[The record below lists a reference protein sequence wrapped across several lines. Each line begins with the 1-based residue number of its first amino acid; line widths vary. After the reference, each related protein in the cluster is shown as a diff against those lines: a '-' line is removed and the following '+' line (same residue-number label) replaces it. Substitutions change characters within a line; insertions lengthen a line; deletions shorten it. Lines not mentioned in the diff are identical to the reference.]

1 MFQWVVLQCVIVLY
15 PAHPYFLLLS
25 IYNCLMTFLYD
36 VDFDDNGTEDYVIY
50 ELRQKRDI
58 YIKTSRF
65 FHIFRIN
72 IVCNSIWTRVN
83 QKLYNYYLD
92 QIN

>member
-15 PAHPYFLLLS
+15 HAHPYFLLLS

-36 VDFDDNGTEDYVIY
+36 VDFDDNETDDYVIY

-65 FHIFRIN
+65 FID
-72 IVCNSIWTRVN
+72 
-83 QKLYNYYLD
+83 LE
-92 QIN
+92 

>member
-1 MFQWVVLQCVIVLY
+1 
-15 PAHPYFLLLS
+15 
-25 IYNCLMTFLYD
+25 MTFLYD

-65 FHIFRIN
+65 FP
-72 IVCNSIWTRVN
+72 
-83 QKLYNYYLD
+83 
-92 QIN
+92 QI